1 MKNGFINKSIAF
13 PIIVTTK
20 YPLNIWFVFLLV
32 AIEGVFIIDG
42 PIFRTLFC
50 LIGTFFFLYIF
61 LSRYAAKV
69 EIREDEILVK
79 YFFFWDKDVS
89 FPIGE
94 IKSVD
99 YEKGFFDL
107 FNDKTISGQ
116 HVFPMYCYDK
126 LIIKTKSETIGI
138 CVNTRMFMFD
148 RVIVLLQKE
157 IS

>member
-1 MKNGFINKSIAF
+1 MLSLSNKISSF
-13 PIIVTTK
+13 STK
-20 YPLNIWFVFLLV
+20 YLLNIWFVFLLV

-42 PIFRTLFC
+42 PIFRTLFY

-99 YEKGFFDL
+99 YEKVFL
-107 FNDKTISGQ
+107 ICLTIKI
-116 HVFPMYCYDK
+116 FRAC
-126 LIIKTKSETIGI
+126 
-138 CVNTRMFMFD
+138 MFSLC
-148 RVIVLLQKE
+148 IVM
-157 IS
+157 IN